1 MDPPNVSPP
10 GACTWKID
18 LKYEVKQRKNGK
30 FTSNYTPSPI
40 NFATQL
46 SLRREAPPKIS
57 PSKSAFEKCKP
68 WGLFLGILRYFFKS
82 AYLTNDGS
90 D

>member
-1 MDPPNVSPP
+1 MGVEDVTEDEVGFLHNLKNESFFAVL
-10 GACTWKID
+10 CTV
-18 LKYEVKQRKNGK
+18 EC
-30 FTSNYTPSPI
+30 SNYTPSPI
-40 NFATQL
+40 DFATQL